1 MSNPHHASTTIVKK
15 NKKKKI
21 KGTHSRQTGC
31 KVGIALFWQLQIISL
46 TKSWGK
52 LASAATEE
60 I

>member
-1 MSNPHHASTTIVKK
+1 MSNPHYASTTIVKK
-15 NKKKKI
+15 IKKKI